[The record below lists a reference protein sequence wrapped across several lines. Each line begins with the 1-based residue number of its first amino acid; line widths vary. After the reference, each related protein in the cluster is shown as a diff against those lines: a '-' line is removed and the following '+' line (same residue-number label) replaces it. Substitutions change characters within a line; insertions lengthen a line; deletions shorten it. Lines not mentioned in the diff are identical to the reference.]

1 MAEAVAA
8 YREGSEKAA
17 EYRAIGLV
25 SSAHFVNHFQYL
37 VLPPLF
43 PLLKAQ
49 LGIGFVE
56 LGLVLT
62 TASVVAVAAQL
73 PVGYLVDRVG
83 SRRMLVL
90 GLLIAGL
97 AFLGLGWAPSYPAML
112 LAMVF
117 VGLANAVF
125 HPADYAILSAK
136 IAPARLGRAFSIHT
150 FAGFLGNAVA
160 PVTMIA
166 LAAGAGLNAALM
178 APGILAL
185 VVAVPLAFARGVD
198 NDVAPLHPARSGA
211 HSAVSEGRGG
221 GMTSILTPTILGLTG
236 FFALMSLSGSGIS
249 NFSVVALTSAFG
261 TSLSVANLALT
272 AYLSAQVLGVLVGAD
287 WRAIALIQPPTP
299 PRRCGGAWRPRGGRP
314 PTLRPRPRSSA

>member
-1 MAEAVAA
+1 MDTSIFPAVRTRSGVGMAEAVMAR
-8 YREGSEKAA
+8 REGSEKGA

-25 SSAHFVNHFQYL
+25 SAAHFVNHFQYL

-56 LGLVLT
+56 LGLALT

-90 GLLIAGL
+90 GLIVAGL
-97 AFLGLGWAPSYPAML
+97 AFLGLGLAPSYPSML

-136 IAPARLGRAFSIHT
+136 VAPARLGRAFSIHT

-160 PVTMIA
+160 PMTMIA
-166 LAAGAGLNAALM
+166 LAAGAGLNCALM
-178 APGILAL
+178 AAGIIAL
-185 VVAVPLAFARGVD
+185 IVAVPLLLARGVD
-198 NDVAPLHPARSGA
+198 NQVAPLHPAR
-211 HSAVSEGRGG
+211 
-221 GMTSILTPTILGLTG
+221 
-236 FFALMSLSGSGIS
+236 
-249 NFSVVALTSAFG
+249 
-261 TSLSVANLALT
+261 
-272 AYLSAQVLGVLVGAD
+272 
-287 WRAIALIQPPTP
+287 RAAEDH
-299 PRRCGGAWRPRGGRP
+299 G
-314 PTLRPRPRSSA
+314 